1 MALSAIINAFTGNR
15 AARQQSEQINEGIFE
30 QRRQFDLTRQTL
42 SPFISAGA
50 GALAQFQ
57 PYQQTGTQALD
68 AIRALSG
75 LSGYGQQQQAVS
87 AIERSPLFGSLAK
100 QGEEAILQRASATG
114 GLRGGN
120 VQAALAQ
127 FRPAMLQQLIEQQY
141 ARLGGLAGSG
151 LSAAERL
158 AGFGQSSAAMQ
169 GQIGGQSAQNL
180 GSLYGQ
186 LGQSKAGGTL
196 AVGRAVNEGIGDIAK
211 MFGGF

>member
-15 AARQQSEQINEGIFE
+15 AASQQSEQINQGIFE
-30 QRRQFDLTRQTL
+30 QRRQFDLTRQNL
-42 SPFISAGA
+42 SPFISAGI

-57 PYQQTGTQALD
+57 PYEQTGVQALD

-75 LSGYGQQQQAVS
+75 LSGAAPQQQAVS
-87 AIERSPLFGSLAK
+87 ALERSPLFESMAK

-141 ARLGGLAGSG
+141 ARLGGMAGAG
-151 LSAAERL
+151 LSSTERL
-158 AGFGQSSAAMQ
+158 AGLGQSSAAMQ
-169 GQIGGQSAQNL
+169 GQLGSQSAQNL

-186 LGQSKAGGTL
+186 LGQAKAGGTL
-196 AVGRAVNEGIGDIAK
+196 AVGRAVNDGIGSFAK